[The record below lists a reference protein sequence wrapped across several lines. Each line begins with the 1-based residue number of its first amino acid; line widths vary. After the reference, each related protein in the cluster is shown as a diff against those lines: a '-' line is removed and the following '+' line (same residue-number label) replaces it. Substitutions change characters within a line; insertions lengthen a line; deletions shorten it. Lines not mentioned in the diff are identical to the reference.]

1 MNGPTDAGAAQP
13 AAADRPRTAAPDSR
27 AGWWA
32 VGVTFVALGVAFGF
46 SYNFG
51 SVVAPMRQSLGISAG
66 QAGWVFSIFPFTF
79 LALSGVTGRL
89 ADRYGPRPML
99 AAGGTVLA
107 GGLAVTAAAGHVAAA
122 VVGYLLV
129 GIGVSCVYVPTVAN
143 VGAMFVRHRVLAVG
157 IAVTGIGAGTVLGP
171 IVTAALV
178 DSIGWR
184 RTEAWLGAASMVVL
198 LACAA
203 VMPVA
208 ARGRSAT
215 AGWNLRRLAGD
226 PMFRLLYIS
235 GLAGGLT
242 LYVPFVFVAPMA
254 EQGGVT
260 PIRAAALISVIGF
273 SSTAAR
279 VVFGLVAGRV
289 GVVAAYKAATVTTW
303 AAFLVW
309 VPSRSYWVLVVFAL
323 VFGAGY
329 GGTIALTPALLG
341 HYYGVHSLGTVTGV
355 IFTSA
360 SVGALLGA
368 PLAGLL
374 VDASGGYL
382 LATVVTFAIATLAT
396 IGPLFLPDT
405 HRSRPPQHPAAT
417 PRTPTDRGPAR
428 P

>member
-1 MNGPTDAGAAQP
+1 MNRPTDAGAAQP
-13 AAADRPRTAAPDSR
+13 GATHRPATTSPDSR

-32 VGVTFVALGVAFGF
+32 VGTTFVALGVAFGF

-51 SVVAPMRQSLGISAG
+51 SVVAAMRQSLGISAG
-66 QAGWVFSIFPFTF
+66 QAGWVFSIFAFTF

-107 GGLAVTAAAGHVAAA
+107 GGLALTAAAGHVATA
-122 VVGYLLV
+122 VVGYLVV
-129 GIGVSCVYVPTVAN
+129 GVGVSCVYVPAVAN
-143 VGAMFVRHRVLAVG
+143 LGAMFVRHRVQAVG

-184 RTEAWLGAASMVVL
+184 RTEAWLGLACMVVL
-198 LACAA
+198 LACAV

-208 ARGRSAT
+208 ARGRGVAAT
-215 AGWNLRRLAGD
+215 WNLRRLAGD
-226 PMFRLLYIS
+226 PMFRLLYVS
-235 GLAGGLT
+235 GFAGGLA
-242 LYVPFVFVAPMA
+242 LYVPFVFIAPMA
-254 EQGGVT
+254 EQGGV
-260 PIRAAALISVIGF
+260 PPVRAAALISVIGF

-289 GVVAAYKAATVTTW
+289 GVVAAYKATTVTTW
-303 AAFLVW
+303 AAFLIW
-309 VPSRSYWVLVVFAL
+309 VPSRSYWVLLVFAL
-323 VFGAGY
+323 LFGAGY
-329 GGTIALTPALLG
+329 GGNIALTPAMLG
-341 HYYGVHSLGTVTGV
+341 HYYGVDNLGTVTGV

-374 VDASGGYL
+374 VDASGGYQ

-396 IGPLFLPDT
+396 TGPLFLPGT
-405 HRSRPPQHPAAT
+405 HRSRSP
-417 PRTPTDRGPAR
+417 
-428 P
+428 